1 MMLLLL
7 PPPPML
13 LLLPQ
18 LLFVLAGGGV
28 VGGGGGGSGAVGGG
42 CALPLPPS
50 ALPLPRREVVA
61 TTFTR
66 VDGEV
71 WTSWDWRSITTV
83 IDVYRFGNETALV
96 CAAHRHGARLLLNM
110 GDKELLD
117 WGLNRSRDLENRSAF
132 ESLAAKVAAV
142 GADGVSLDIES
153 NAATDPTRQA
163 ALRESLTLF
172 TERLRAALRR
182 SNPAAVLIFCVTA
195 YPDRPDSNKGAW
207 PHFDLAALSK
217 ATDWFFVMAYG
228 TDEWRDNRT
237 AIANSN
243 IDLTRSLIADFPK
256 VGVPLT
262 HLVLGL
268 PWYGYDNTCVESTRP
283 DARICVRGKSGRE
296 LGTSHVFAFLPVL
309 IRADSQLRSSAPHCM
324 AAC

>member
-1 MMLLLL
+1 MLLL
-7 PPPPML
+7 PPPMLL

-83 IDVYRFGNETALV
+83 IDVYRFGNETALA

-182 SNPAAVLIFCVTA
+182 SNPAAVLGTTAKREDASVGLNSYDIF
-195 YPDRPDSNKGAW
+195 
-207 PHFDLAALSK
+207 
-217 ATDWFFVMAYG
+217 
-228 TDEWRDNRT
+228 
-237 AIANSN
+237 
-243 IDLTRSLIADFPK
+243 LTRRHSRRSTAARRAATPRFH
-256 VGVPLT
+256 VSV
-262 HLVLGL
+262 
-268 PWYGYDNTCVESTRP
+268 WFTCRW
-283 DARICVRGKSGRE
+283 
-296 LGTSHVFAFLPVL
+296 
-309 IRADSQLRSSAPHCM
+309 
-324 AAC
+324 